1 MRSAGPEHID
11 NIESGWGDLTDILNA
26 SNGRLWVNS
35 DGMIN
40 AIPFA
45 LPELR
50 ELVEFPRAR

>member
-26 SNGRLWVNS
+26 SNGRLWVDS

-40 AIPFA
+40 AIPKG
-45 LPELR
+45 EYHR
-50 ELVEFPRAR
+50 SH